1 MTFTESFHYSKR
13 METTCAKCGAK
24 FTRTAGRGRPRLKCD
39 ACRAGKVAVKK
50 ARALK
55 VVAVP
60 PTVRK
65 RNPDV
70 DRAIQM
76 LDLVRNAL
84 TAMA

>member
-1 MTFTESFHYSKR
+1 MTT
-13 METTCAKCGAK
+13 
-24 FTRTAGRGRPRLKCD
+24 
-39 ACRAGKVAVKK
+39 KK

-70 DRAIQM
+70 DKAIQM